1 MTIAVLKFFSAVKQ
15 AKREQEEAV
24 SEAIE
29 AVLAGAVGSIRHHQ
43 LEEIIHDHTAAIVTD
58 DIAQIY
64 ATVDIR

>member
-1 MTIAVLKFFSAVKQ
+1 MEQI
-15 AKREQEEAV
+15 KREQEEAV

-29 AVLAGAVGSIRHHQ
+29 AILAEVFEFVRVDQ
-43 LEEIIHDHTAAIVTD
+43 LKEIVHDHTAAIVTD